1 MYLTTR
7 ELLQLKSP
15 RDTEHNQ
22 TETSKDYYA
31 HLEDGD
37 DYLRVIKF
45 EKGLA
50 VRQKRRGNE
59 NEQAEI
65 K

>member
-31 HLEDGD
+31 HLDDGA

-45 EKGLA
+45 
-50 VRQKRRGNE
+50 
-59 NEQAEI
+59 
-65 K
+65 